1 MSPKTVAESPLA
13 AGLRACRTHLAFAA
27 GFSALINLMFLAPTL
42 YMLQVYDRVVPTRG
56 TLTLVFLTLI
66 LLMAL
71 LALSALDYLRGR
83 VLVRAGLRLDKNLA
97 DVILDAGLGR
107 NAGRKTALANRAMR
121 DFDALRQAISGPGV
135 LSLFDL
141 PWAPIYIAV
150 AFMIHPAMGGIVI
163 VGAVILASLTLLNER
178 ATGAAMLR
186 ANTAANI
193 GYISQQHTTQSA
205 DVIRALGMRRSIV
218 RRHLDQRL
226 EAQQLQVEA
235 NFAASGYTAVSKFVR
250 QALQSLALGV
260 GAYLAIKQ
268 EISAGAIFAAS
279 LLAGRALA
287 PIEQVLGSWRSLGQA
302 REAYANLQ
310 DLLQHHAQW
319 TVPTELPEP
328 SGAFELEQVI
338 VMSPGQADPI
348 LRDVSF
354 KLGAGEVLGVIGPSG
369 AGKSTLARIIAGAA
383 IPDRGSVRLDGADAT
398 HWDEEL
404 LAQHIGF
411 MPQDPTLFAGTI
423 KENISRFSDGLDR
436 PGMDIDAAV
445 IAAAK
450 IAGAHDLILRLP
462 KGYDTPLDFGG
473 RGLSAGHSQRIALAR
488 AIFGGPRLLV
498 LDEPNAHLDVE
509 GEASLAQALL
519 HLKSQGVSAVVVAH
533 RSGILQAVDKLMLMR
548 DGKIELYGMKDA
560 VLNHLANAGREVAA
574 ATAKGQTGQNA

>member
-1 MSPKTVAESPLA
+1 M
-13 AGLRACRTHLAFAA
+13 
-27 GFSALINLMFLAPTL
+27 
-42 YMLQVYDRVVPTRG
+42 
-56 TLTLVFLTLI
+56 
-66 LLMAL
+66 
-71 LALSALDYLRGR
+71 
-83 VLVRAGLRLDKNLA
+83 
-97 DVILDAGLGR
+97 
-107 NAGRKTALANRAMR
+107 
-121 DFDALRQAISGPGV
+121 
-135 LSLFDL
+135 
-141 PWAPIYIAV
+141 
-150 AFMIHPAMGGIVI
+150 
-163 VGAVILASLTLLNER
+163 
-178 ATGAAMLR
+178 
-186 ANTAANI
+186 
-193 GYISQQHTTQSA
+193 
-205 DVIRALGMRRSIV
+205 
-218 RRHLDQRL
+218 
-226 EAQQLQVEA
+226 
-235 NFAASGYTAVSKFVR
+235 
-250 QALQSLALGV
+250 
-260 GAYLAIKQ
+260 
-268 EISAGAIFAAS
+268 
-279 LLAGRALA
+279 LAGRALA